1 MSDKEYVR
9 SHIREVPDFPK
20 KGILFLDI
28 TTAVKDKKAL
38 QYIVDYLAEQFK
50 DQRIDY
56 VAGIESRGFIFGT
69 ALALKLNAGF
79 VLIRKPNKLP
89 AETIK
94 ETYSLE
100 YGTDTIEMHIDAVQA
115 GDRVLIVDIEQ
126 GEKIVVIDDLLAT
139 GGTAMAAVHL
149 VEKTGA
155 TVVSTAFV
163 IELDPLK
170 GREKIEKTGC
180 PVCSMLHY
188 NLD

>member
-1 MSDKEYVR
+1 MTDKEYVR

-20 KGILFLDI
+20 KGTLFLDI

-38 QYIVDYLAEQFK
+38 QYIVDCMSEKFK

-89 AETIK
+89 AKTIK

-100 YGTDTIEMHIDAVQA
+100 YGTDTIEMHADAVQA
-115 GDRVLIVDIEQ
+115 GDRVL
-126 GEKIVVIDDLLAT
+126 VVDDLLAT
-139 GGTAMAAVHL
+139 GGTAIAAVHL

-163 IELDPLK
+163 IELDSLK

-180 PVCSMLHY
+180 PVYSMLNY